1 MSKDH
6 VPSDFAR
13 ESGYKSD
20 LEIAETG
27 PMVKS
32 INTSFGSKNH
42 NAYIHRSDGTHEHF
56 YYSPKDG
63 KSGWHG
69 SNWET
74 HNNHPKDQ
82 STVLNNE
89 GEKNMDKNSF
99 LESIKA
105 DKATVD
111 RCNEVSRNAAK
122 NATNTHSN
130 SSDAGGRERGDSG
143 PGSLGRESG
152 NKSGP
157 SSAHSTAGEGQ
168 GSRGHG
174 TSGHGGTSHG
184 SVGGQSAGGGHGA
197 SGQGGH

>member
-32 INTSFGSKNH
+32 INTSFGSMNH
-42 NAYIHRSDGTHEHF
+42 NAYIMRSDGTHEHF

-69 SNWET
+69 SSWET
-74 HNNHPKDQ
+74 HNNHPQNQ

-89 GEKNMDKNSF
+89 GGKTWTRIAF
-99 LESIKA
+99 WKA
-105 DKATVD
+105 
-111 RCNEVSRNAAK
+111 SRQTK
-122 NATNTHSN
+122 Q
-130 SSDAGGRERGDSG
+130 R
-143 PGSLGRESG
+143 
-152 NKSGP
+152 
-157 SSAHSTAGEGQ
+157 
-168 GSRGHG
+168 
-174 TSGHGGTSHG
+174 
-184 SVGGQSAGGGHGA
+184 
-197 SGQGGH
+197 